1 MRCLSSLSLIA
12 LVGKENMLF
21 LRLSIKWQILCDG
34 KEECSRETQEGCPA
48 PFEILSFQNF
58 YKVLKT

>member
-34 KEECSRETQEGCPA
+34 KEECSRETQEWCPA
-48 PFEILSFQNF
+48 P
-58 YKVLKT
+58 LKS